1 MPLSQIWV
9 LLVLVLSVLPEQGNT
24 CCFLAVQRPKIHKVS
39 LTQYSLSKRD
49 ARISNNV
56 IYVGL
61 LSEKQCVR
69 SVSSSCTKRRRSS
82 AFHTHGPGDGCALQ
96 LLHTRCL
103 IVPFAYLAALFHFPC
118 CWCWEN
124 THTTIQL
131 WGSCPPSLFLSSQHP
146 PAFSFFP
153 CFDSAVAHSL
163 SISLK
168 LGLRKK
174 NCKLI
179 HRAVTMSMGTLF
191 FFPEHT

>member
-49 ARISNNV
+49 AQISNNV

-124 THTTIQL
+124 TQQY
-131 WGSCPPSLFLSSQHP
+131 SCEAAARPLFSSP
-146 PAFSFFP
+146 
-153 CFDSAVAHSL
+153 L
-163 SISLK
+163 SIPLPFPSSLA
-168 LGLRKK
+168 LTQRS
-174 NCKLI
+174 LI
-179 HRAVTMSMGTLF
+179 RFRSH
-191 FFPEHT
+191 

>member
-24 CCFLAVQRPKIHKVS
+24 CCFLAVQRPKIHKIS

-49 ARISNNV
+49 AQISNNV

-69 SVSSSCTKRRRSS
+69 SVSSSCTKRRWSS

-124 THTTIQL
+124 THNNTAVRQL
-131 WGSCPPSLFLSSQHP
+131 PALSFPLLSASPCLFLLPLLWLSGRSF
-146 PAFSFFP
+146 AFDLIKAWFEKK
-153 CFDSAVAHSL
+153 
-163 SISLK
+163 K
-168 LGLRKK
+168 L
-174 NCKLI
+174 
-179 HRAVTMSMGTLF
+179 
-191 FFPEHT
+191 

>member
-1 MPLSQIWV
+1 MSFVGEI
-9 LLVLVLSVLPEQGNT
+9 SVLPAQDWVIR
-24 CCFLAVQRPKIHKVS
+24 AVSWLYKDQKIHKVS

-49 ARISNNV
+49 AQIRNNV

-124 THTTIQL
+124 THNNTAVRQL
-131 WGSCPPSLFLSSQHP
+131 PALSFPLLSASPCLFLLPSLWLSGLSFAFDLIKAWFEKKFFLKWFTELWQCQWVRF
-146 PAFSFFP
+146 FSRAHLV
-153 CFDSAVAHSL
+153 FD
-163 SISLK
+163 
-168 LGLRKK
+168 
-174 NCKLI
+174 
-179 HRAVTMSMGTLF
+179 
-191 FFPEHT
+191 